1 MKSIILAAGIGS
13 RLNLSEPKVLLRLPD
28 NEALL
33 ARQVRIQKS
42 FGLKSINIVV
52 GHKNEL
58 IKKQITDVNYIY
70 NPDYADTNTA
80 KSLLL
85 GLRDIDDDVIWS
97 NGDLIY
103 DEEIIGEIIKSDN
116 NTVIVNKARCDEE
129 EVKYS
134 INGSG
139 QIIEISKEVSRPE
152 GEALGINLI
161 RRESLADLKKAL
173 EECDRNDYFERG
185 LQILIDRKT
194 KLLPLDVSQY
204 RCIEIDFPEDW
215 EKAQKMFANQK
226 Y

>member
-13 RLNLSEPKVLLRLPD
+13 RLNLSEPKGLLRLPD
-28 NEALL
+28 NETLL

-42 FGLKSINIVV
+42 FGLNSINIVV

-58 IKKQITDVNYIY
+58 IEKQITDVNYIH
-70 NPDYADTNTA
+70 NPDYTDTNTA

-85 GLRDIDDDVIWS
+85 GLQDIDDDIIWS

-116 NTVIVNKARCDEE
+116 NTVIVNKARCGEE

-139 QIIEISKEVSRPE
+139 QIVEISKEVRLFLRQSKDSSTSKASMPVRSDIPFSETVKYFTALASSR
-152 GEALGINLI
+152 LI
-161 RRESLADLKKAL
+161 ISSSS
-173 EECDRNDYFERG
+173 
-185 LQILIDRKT
+185 
-194 KLLPLDVSQY
+194 VS
-204 RCIEIDFPEDW
+204 IP
-215 EKAQKMFANQK
+215 
-226 Y
+226 

>member
-1 MKSIILAAGIGS
+1 
-13 RLNLSEPKVLLRLPD
+13 LPN
-28 NEALL
+28 NETLL

-42 FGLKSINIVV
+42 FGLNSINIVV

-58 IKKQITDVNYIY
+58 IKKQITGVNYIY
-70 NPDYADTNTA
+70 NPDYAATNTA

-85 GLRDIDDDVIWS
+85 GLQDIDDDIIWS

-116 NTVIVNKARCDEE
+116 NTVIVNKARCGEE

-139 QIIEISKEVSRPE
+139 QIVEISKEVSRPD

-161 RRESLADLKKAL
+161 RREALTDLKKAL
-173 EECDRNDYFERG
+173 EECGKNDYFERG
-185 LQILIDRKT
+185 VQILIDGKT
-194 KLLPLDVSQY
+194 KILPLDVSQY

-215 EKAQKMFANQK
+215 EKAQKMFCQLK
-226 Y
+226 K

>member
-13 RLNLSEPKVLLRLPD
+13 RLNLSEPKGLLRLPD
-28 NEALL
+28 NETLL

-42 FGLKSINIVV
+42 FGLESINIVV

-58 IKKQITDVNYIY
+58 IKKQIADVNYTH

-103 DEEIIGEIIKSDN
+103 DEQIIGEIIKSVN
-116 NTVIVNKARCDEE
+116 NTVIVNTARCGEE

-139 QIIEISKEVSRPE
+139 QIVEISKEVSNPE

-161 RRESLADLKKAL
+161 RRETLVDFKKAL
-173 EECDRNDYFERG
+173 EKCDNNDYFERG
-185 LQILIDRKT
+185 LQILIDRRT
-194 KLLPLDVSQY
+194 RILPLDVSQY

-215 EKAQKMFANQK
+215 EKAQKMFAN
-226 Y
+226 

>member
-13 RLNLSEPKVLLRLPD
+13 RLNLSEPKGLLRLPD
-28 NEALL
+28 NETLL
-33 ARQVRIQKS
+33 ARQVRIQRS
-42 FGLKSINIVV
+42 FGLVNINIVV

-58 IKKQITDVNYIY
+58 IEKQIADVNYTH

-103 DEEIIGEIIKSDN
+103 DEQIIGEIIKSVN
-116 NTVIVNKARCDEE
+116 NTVIVNTARCGEE

-139 QIIEISKEVSRPE
+139 QIVEISKEVSRPE

-161 RRESLADLKKAL
+161 RRETLADFKKAL
-173 EECDRNDYFERG
+173 EECDKNDYFERG

-194 KLLPLDVSQY
+194 KILPLDVSQY

-215 EKAQKMFANQK
+215 EKAQKMFAN
-226 Y
+226 